1 MIVPTNASA
10 IAAATGWIETVL
22 TGPVATGLAT
32 LAIAGV
38 GFGLLAGRIAV
49 RRAVQVVLGCFIL
62 FGAPV
67 LVREL
72 TGVLRGNSVAVLDM
86 ANGPPV
92 SPPPAPRQ
100 PPGGDPYAGA
110 AVRVDQIYK
119 AAPQ

>member
-1 MIVPTNASA
+1 MSINTPSESA
-10 IAAATGWIETVL
+10 LIAATNWIAGLL

-67 LVREL
+67 LVQEL
-72 TGVLRGNSVAVLDM
+72 TGALRGNSVAVPDM

-92 SPPPAPRQ
+92 SPPPAPRE
-100 PPGGDPYAGA
+100 PPARDPYAGA
-110 AVRVDQIYK
+110 AV
-119 AAPQ
+119 PME

>member
-1 MIVPTNASA
+1 MIAPTDASA
-10 IAAATGWIETVL
+10 ITAATGWIEAVL
-22 TGPVATGLAT
+22 TGPVATALAT

-67 LVREL
+67 LVQEL
-72 TGVLRGNSVAVLDM
+72 TAALRGNSVAVPDM

-110 AVRVDQIYK
+110 AV
-119 AAPQ
+119 PME

>member
-1 MIVPTNASA
+1 MTFVFAMIVPRNASA
-10 IAAATGWIETVL
+10 IMAATSWIEAML

-38 GFGLLAGRIAV
+38 GFCLLAGRAAV

-67 LVREL
+67 LVREV
-72 TGVLRGNSVAVLDM
+72 TGVLRGSSVAVPDM

-110 AVRVDQIYK
+110 AV
-119 AAPQ
+119 PME

>member
-1 MIVPTNASA
+1 MTFVFAKIVPTNASA
-10 IAAATGWIETVL
+10 ITAATSWIEAVL
-22 TGPVATGLAT
+22 TGSVATGLAT

-38 GFGLLAGRIAV
+38 GFGLLAGRV
-49 RRAVQVVLGCFIL
+49 ELRRAAQVVVGCFIL

-72 TGVLRGNSVAVLDM
+72 TGALRGNSIAVPDM
-86 ANGPPV
+86 ANGPSV

-110 AVRVDQIYK
+110 AV
-119 AAPQ
+119 PME